1 MKHIVLPEIVATGVY
16 NAHLVH
22 RNRTVTKNR
31 TTAMFEIELSL
42 GEGGVSYIDGE
53 SHPITEGMVICAK
66 PGQVRHTRLPFR
78 CHYVHAVVK
87 EGAVFDLLSSLPN
100 YIKAEDTKEV
110 REIFAALMEHDR
122 RGTARDEIMLQSL
135 LLRLV
140 YLLGRYAAPRL
151 PYQQHRSNREA
162 IEDTLAYI
170 RENPTAELT
179 LASLSARANFSP
191 VYFHKLFKASTGKNL
206 REYIEEKRVGR
217 AIALLTETEKTL
229 AEIAYECGF
238 SSQSYFSYAFK
249 KRMGT
254 TPREYAKAMLEK
266 YESPG
271 AAPFE
276 DGNM

>member
-1 MKHIVLPEIVATGVY
+1 MKQIVLPEIVATGVY
-16 NAHLVH
+16 NAHLHH

-31 TTAMFEIELSL
+31 TTTMFEIELPL
-42 GEGGVSYIDGE
+42 GEGGASYIDGE
-53 SHPITEGMVICAK
+53 SHPITERTVICAK

-78 CHYVHAVVK
+78 CYYVHAVVG

-100 YIKAEDTKEV
+100 YIGMEDTEEV
-110 REIFAALMEHDR
+110 REIFAAMGEHDR
-122 RGTARDEIMLQSL
+122 RGTARDAIMLQSL

-140 YLLGRYAAPRL
+140 YLLGRYATSQSSYPSR
-151 PYQQHRSNREA
+151 RSNRET

-170 RENPTAELT
+170 RENPTAEL
-179 LASLSARANFSP
+179 SLSSLAARANFSP

-229 AEIAYECGF
+229 TEIAYECGF

-254 TPREYAKAMLEK
+254 TPREYAKMMQKK
-266 YESPG
+266 YENLG
-271 AAPFE
+271 AAPIE

>member
-1 MKHIVLPEIVATGVY
+1 V
-16 NAHLVH
+16 
-22 RNRTVTKNR
+22 
-31 TTAMFEIELSL
+31 
-42 GEGGVSYIDGE
+42 
-53 SHPITEGMVICAK
+53 VICAK

-78 CHYVHAVVK
+78 CYYVHAVVK

-254 TPREYAKAMLEK
+254 TPREYAKAMLKK

-271 AAPFE
+271 TTPFE